1 MGAATIFDLAG
12 LPPRI
17 DFDGTPMPFTAAA
30 MKSAAC
36 SPRHDHVAIEY
47 WGIGAGEGAYA
58 RTGVNDSFTLFPNN
72 TYKAMRIVSPQYD
85 LQYTVWCSNEHELY
99 DMKTDPHQTR
109 NLYGTSAE
117 VNGHSMQ
124 RLVTRLDALLM
135 VLKSCKGEQCTMP
148 WLTLHPSGN
157 VNNLAQALDPK
168 LDDFYS
174 SQDRVAF
181 TDCALGYIIS
191 AEGPMQVDPYY
202 LGD

>member
-1 MGAATIFDLAG
+1 
-12 LPPRI
+12 
-17 DFDGTPMPFTAAA
+17 
-30 MKSAAC
+30 
-36 SPRHDHVAIEY
+36 
-47 WGIGAGEGAYA
+47 
-58 RTGVNDSFTLFPNN
+58 
-72 TYKAMRIVSPQYD
+72 
-85 LQYTVWCSNEHELY
+85 
-99 DMKTDPHQTR
+99 
-109 NLYGTSAE
+109 
-117 VNGHSMQ
+117 MQ